1 MASFM
6 DDEPKDNGNQGN
18 IHTIYTN
25 ICLTLIVICLVII
38 AVTSILEV
46 TVNNSGHGAG
56 IKKISICDPQNGRCA
71 KVNAGRRLETTN

>member
-6 DDEPKDNGNQGN
+6 DDEPKDSDEQGN
-18 IHTIYTN
+18 IHSIYTN

-38 AVTSILEV
+38 SVTSILEV

-56 IKKISICDPQNGRCA
+56 ITKISICDPQNGRCA

>member
-6 DDEPKDNGNQGN
+6 DDDPKDSEEQRN

-46 TVNNSGHGAG
+46 TVNNTGHSAG
-56 IKKISICDPQNGRCA
+56 ITKISICDPQNGRCA

>member
-1 MASFM
+1 
-6 DDEPKDNGNQGN
+6 
-18 IHTIYTN
+18 
-25 ICLTLIVICLVII
+25 VII